1 MSHFLTGENRISR
14 FHDEKGNFVDLAG
27 LLNAFPAF
35 TTTAVKRLFNHR
47 PMVPMISYRARRAI
61 EELLTKDSQMVE
73 FGSGN
78 STLWFAAR
86 TGFVL
91 SIEDDKEWYAHV
103 QKQCSSLDSYN
114 VRHELRT
121 EKNYTNLLDIQNE
134 SLDFA
139 LVDGTDREGCIRS
152 VVPKLKRGA
161 NLYLDNSDK
170 DMTRPNGDMRR
181 AEKALLEAVEMRKG
195 SVRYFSDFSPT
206 NFFVEQG
213 VLAKF

>member
-1 MSHFLTGENRISR
+1 M
-14 FHDEKGNFVDLAG
+14 
-27 LLNAFPAF
+27 
-35 TTTAVKRLFNHR
+35 
-47 PMVPMISYRARRAI
+47 
-61 EELLTKDSQMVE
+61 
-73 FGSGN
+73 
-78 STLWFAAR
+78 
-86 TGFVL
+86 
-91 SIEDDKEWYAHV
+91 
-103 QKQCSSLDSYN
+103 
-114 VRHELRT
+114 
-121 EKNYTNLLDIQNE
+121 
-134 SLDFA
+134 
-139 LVDGTDREGCIRS
+139 DGTDREGCIRS

>member
-35 TTTAVKRLFNHR
+35 TTAAVKRLFNHR

-61 EELLTKDSQMVE
+61 EELLTKDTQMVE

-91 SIEDDKEWYAHV
+91 SI
-103 QKQCSSLDSYN
+103 
-114 VRHELRT
+114 RM
-121 EKNYTNLLDIQNE
+121 
-134 SLDFA
+134 
-139 LVDGTDREGCIRS
+139 IRS
-152 VVPKLKRGA
+152 GTLTFR
-161 NLYLDNSDK
+161 N
-170 DMTRPNGDMRR
+170 
-181 AEKALLEAVEMRKG
+181 
-195 SVRYFSDFSPT
+195 SVR
-206 NFFVEQG
+206 
-213 VLAKF
+213 L

>member
-35 TTTAVKRLFNHR
+35 TTAAVKRLFNHR

-114 VRHELRT
+114 VRLELRT